1 VKRTARAS
9 FWVRRFVYLLLF
21 LSIPGAFAHAI
32 DIQDLITTDFC
43 YGFLEF
49 APSLRLRLPGGL
61 GFDLARYW
69 DGQGVRFVC
78 CERKHV
84 PSSEPVTAAEDLEKH
99 EGITSE
105 NGEDPWGRVFW
116 CVSIEME
123 E

>member
-1 VKRTARAS
+1 V
-9 FWVRRFVYLLLF
+9 LG
-21 LSIPGAFAHAI
+21 P
-32 DIQDLITTDFC
+32 QDLITTDFC

-78 CERKHV
+78 CERKNASM
-84 PSSEPVTAAEDLEKH
+84 PEPVYDPEDSEKR
-99 EGITSE
+99 ECGLGID
-105 NGEDPWGRVFW
+105 EDPWGRVFW
-116 CVSIEME
+116 CVSIEMSDDE